1 MPFRNLL
8 KDVGCRC
15 RGESAHSRDSPF
27 QDSPA
32 GLKATWSLGTS
43 PDKYGDLP
51 HEREA
56 GKTQRDEFQARHSM
70 LSERERQSDHQNPGR
85 MERHVD
91 GAKPCV
97 DSGAERETMRTESNE
112 EGSKSEVE
120 TIADEAG
127 GEARDTP
134 PATWTLH
141 ASTTWASRYD
151 GRRQRSFGCRKA
163 ARLTSCTRRRVTNEY
178 FCAGRWSEARAQG
191 MGTRTTISGG
201 YSSLHPRCLRLDSF
215 PPDVSVLHSF

>member
-134 PATWTLH
+134 PPPGHSTPQRLGHHGMMVGDKGASAAEKLH
-141 ASTTWASRYD
+141 DSP
-151 GRRQRSFGCRKA
+151 A
-163 ARLTSCTRRRVTNEY
+163 ARDEGSLTST
-178 FCAGRWSEARAQG
+178 SARAAGAKPGHREWVLGRQFPV
-191 MGTRTTISGG
+191 GTHLFT
-201 YSSLHPRCLRLDSF
+201 LD
-215 PPDVSVLHSF
+215 VCA